1 MKIRNE
7 MMGDKVGK
15 VGEETSGEMGDD
27 KLRRA
32 RPARYEMGDA
42 RWVGVPRE
50 TGSRNY
56 INKGRDILGR
66 CHASDPN
73 GEIVRRAR

>member
-15 VGEETSGEMGDD
+15 VGEGTSGEMGGDR
-27 KLRRA
+27 LRRA

-42 RWVGVPRE
+42 RW
-50 TGSRNY
+50 GSRNY
-56 INKGRDILGR
+56 LNEGRDILGR
-66 CHASDPN
+66 CHASDPD